1 MQCWL
6 AILASIVLQA
16 VALSPDLTHTVP
28 RHSAHAD
35 SAPSAFTQSGRTTGL
50 IGRNEGGSEAEEEQ
64 VTSAVGG
71 AEPVAGFSKS
81 VNPVVPPTNWQATAD
96 GARGIAACAPSP
108 RPLGGT
114 LQAQHVRLQL

>member
-1 MQCWL
+1 MQSWL

-16 VALSPDLTHTVP
+16 VAASPDLAHAVP
-28 RHSAHAD
+28 RHSTHAD
-35 SAPSAFTQSGRTTGL
+35 FAPPAINQSGRDSGMVAR
-50 IGRNEGGSEAEEEQ
+50 IEGATEVDEEQ
-64 VTSAVGG
+64 VASAPGG

-96 GARGIAACAPSP
+96 GAHGIAACAPSP